1 MDTSLRAR
9 ATLIRRGWMLLEAG
23 VTTAAFLG
31 ALRLHD
37 ALLATLGTT
46 ASLRSH
52 LPLLIVILPLWLV
65 LLSGLHMYSTQRL
78 TTVQG
83 QWAGLLKAHCFGGT
97 VIAVVMVVGKL
108 EWVDRSA
115 VLLFLSVCTAP
126 GSLDTHLCYAAWR
139 SSYSSRASIGV

>member
-65 LLSGLHMYSTQRL
+65 LLSGLHMYSTQRPDDGSRS
-78 TTVQG
+78 V
-83 QWAGLLKAHCFGGT
+83 GG
-97 VIAVVMVVGKL
+97 VVEG
-108 EWVDRSA
+108 A
-115 VLLFLSVCTAP
+115 LFWGHRYC
-126 GSLDTHLCYAAWR
+126 GGDGGR
-139 SSYSSRASIGV
+139 